1 MQSGTNST
9 TMRWHVRPCTVTRTF
24 GRVLSS
30 VSDNTAYV
38 LGQIPLMTLQTKA
51 KMWVARH
58 VQGQIAYAAISAPFL
73 LPTLQIAWAII
84 AFVQSEVTQSWHLYI
99 LRAITGFLEASSFG
113 GTHLISRLPWV
124 NVSKPQTVDNKQS
137 VPGSRTRRSSSA
149 PASGSWATRSAPCSP
164 ATFRPPST
172 VVSTVSRDGLG
183 GSGYSWCRAS
193 SHCPSPSS
201 ASPSGPACPLRRN
214 DGTSPTTSTN
224 ALRGGSPWLKRKA
237 SRGRPSSIPLA
248 GPCGGSAF
256 PATCK
261 PCTFKP

>member
-1 MQSGTNST
+1 MRSGTNST
-9 TMRWHVRPCTVTRTF
+9 TMRWHVRPCTVTRTI

-58 VQGQIAYAAISAPFL
+58 VQGTAYAAISAPFL

-113 GTHLISRLPWV
+113 GTHLISRLPLA
-124 NVSKPQTVDNKQS
+124 NVCKPQTVDNKQS

-149 PASGSWATRSAPCSP
+149 P
-164 ATFRPPST
+164 
-172 VVSTVSRDGLG
+172 
-183 GSGYSWCRAS
+183 
-193 SHCPSPSS
+193 
-201 ASPSGPACPLRRN
+201 
-214 DGTSPTTSTN
+214 
-224 ALRGGSPWLKRKA
+224 
-237 SRGRPSSIPLA
+237 
-248 GPCGGSAF
+248 
-256 PATCK
+256 
-261 PCTFKP
+261 CTG